1 MEADDAARR
10 RLEELFEAHYGELTR
25 FATRRVGAD
34 AAADVVSNTFLAAY
48 RRLPEVP
55 AGHERGWLYAT
66 ARHVIANELRSR
78 ARQGRLVDRLGVAA
92 DARVEDHADQVSD
105 ELRVRAVLARL
116 SPADQEV
123 LRLTEWEGL
132 DPAEVAAVLGCSRTA
147 VKVRL
152 HRARR
157 RFAAR
162 LLANEQGDTRPVRA
176 MPLPSALTE
185 GSTQS

>member
-1 MEADDAARR
+1 VA
-10 RLEELFEAHYGELTR
+10 
-25 FATRRVGAD
+25 
-34 AAADVVSNTFLAAY
+34 
-48 RRLPEVP
+48 
-55 AGHERGWLYAT
+55 
-66 ARHVIANELRSR
+66 
-78 ARQGRLVDRLGVAA
+78 RLGGAA
-92 DARVEDHADQVSD
+92 DARVADHADQVSD